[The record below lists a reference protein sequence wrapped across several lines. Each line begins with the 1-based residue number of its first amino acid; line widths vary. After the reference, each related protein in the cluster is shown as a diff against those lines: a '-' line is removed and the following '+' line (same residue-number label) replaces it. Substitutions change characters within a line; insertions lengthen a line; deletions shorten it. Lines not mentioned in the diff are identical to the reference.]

1 MTTPPVNRA
10 RRIDWARILSNLQAA
25 GMSMQQIA
33 DEVEVGKSTLYGYLN
48 PDAPSEPPYWAGHC
62 LLALWCVRCGAKLA
76 DAPMTKAVPSVSQML
91 RSFS

>member
-1 MTTPPVNRA
+1 MTPTVNRA

-33 DEVEVGKSTLYGYLN
+33 DEVDVAKSTLYGYSN
-48 PDAPSEPPYWAGHC
+48 ADAPSEPSYWAGHC
-62 LLALWCVRCGAKLA
+62 LLALWCVRCGALLK
-76 DAPMTKAVPSVSQML
+76 DAPMVKAHPSVSQMM